1 MTPSP
6 FTPAGLA
13 ISKIVAGIKPPP
25 RQFGNHEDRYGD
37 PCNCPA
43 CDPWPNYDPSRR
55 DLDNEEEYRP
65 PLFNDEPRVPGTPRE
80 EEEFA

>member
-25 RQFGNHEDRYGD
+25 RKFGDHEDRYGD

-43 CDPWPNYDPSRR
+43 CDPWIPD
-55 DLDNEEEYRP
+55 
-65 PLFNDEPRVPGTPRE
+65 NDEPRVPHTPRE

>member
-13 ISKIVAGIKPPP
+13 ISKIVAGIQPPVFTEPGKNPPP
-25 RQFGNHEDRYGD
+25 TD
-37 PCNCPA
+37 
-43 CDPWPNYDPSRR
+43 
-55 DLDNEEEYRP
+55 
-65 PLFNDEPRVPGTPRE
+65 DEPRVPGTPRE

>member
-1 MTPSP
+1 MTPSPFP

-25 RQFGNHEDRYGD
+25 RFPETFCSHCGGAFGPGNSGFSHCEDHAGL
-37 PCNCPA
+37 
-43 CDPWPNYDPSRR
+43 R
-55 DLDNEEEYRP
+55 DLDADD
-65 PLFNDEPRVPGTPRE
+65 DEPRVPHTPRE